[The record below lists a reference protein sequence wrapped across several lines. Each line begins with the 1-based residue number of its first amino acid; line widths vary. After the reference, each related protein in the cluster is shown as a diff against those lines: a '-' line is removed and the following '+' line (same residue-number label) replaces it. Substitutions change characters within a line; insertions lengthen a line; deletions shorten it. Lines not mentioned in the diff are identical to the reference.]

1 MTTAI
6 DSPLEIRRMEACDS
20 DAVVAILSSS
30 DPWLRLGYTRQD
42 WLGLFRPV
50 PVDREAY
57 VAERNGEVAGFAV
70 VRPAY
75 MLGDYLNLLAV
86 AASHRGHG
94 VGVQLIEHV
103 ERIVFART
111 KNFFVCVSDFNVDAR
126 RFYARLGYEE
136 VGALTNLIVAG
147 ASEILLRKTVG
158 PLRAVTA
165 QDSVFHD

>member
-6 DSPLEIRRMEACDS
+6 DTPLTVRRMEARDR
-20 DAVVAILSSS
+20 DAVIAILSSS
-30 DPWLRLGYTRQD
+30 DPWLRLGSTRQD
-42 WLGLFRPV
+42 WLGFFCPV

-57 VAERNGEVAGFAV
+57 VAERNGEVAGLAV

-94 VGVQLIEHV
+94 VGARLVEHV

-111 KNFFVCVSDFNVDAR
+111 KNFFVCVSDFNAGAR

-136 VGALTNLIVAG
+136 VGVLQNLIITG

-158 PLRAVTA
+158 PLRTVAA
-165 QDSVFHD
+165 QDSVSHD